1 MRTILNH
8 RLLEQYTYIH
18 ISITYWYA
26 GCYESTDNIGR
37 RFPYV
42 IYPVSW
48 LSCESIEWN
57 RQVWTL
63 QTVVKIGN
71 AKAGGIHSNELTF
84 ENTIKICQIDIKVWT
99 SVVFTKTK
107 QRIGFPLKDR
117 QYYITALLD
126 VVAKILRKC

>member
-8 RLLEQYTYIH
+8 RLLERHTYIH

-26 GCYESTDNIGR
+26 DCYESTDNIGQ
-37 RFPYV
+37 RFPYM
-42 IYPVSW
+42 IYPISW

-57 RQVWTL
+57 WQVWTL

-71 AKAGGIHSNELTF
+71 AKDGGIHSNELTF

-107 QRIGFPLKDR
+107 QRIGFPLNDR